1 MLKRFTRIDSLPQF
15 RLFVSD
21 AVLLSRTSRPPH
33 EEKKTEDMAVTRSWR
48 RTLPR
53 HPRSQR
59 PPGKGPTMT
68 EYDLCEL
75 QGPFQADHQDNV
87 MTDKIEYRIDD
98 GALAVYQEPFVID
111 TEGKHIITFFGTDKL
126 GNKED

>member
-1 MLKRFTRIDSLPQF
+1 
-15 RLFVSD
+15 
-21 AVLLSRTSRPPH
+21 
-33 EEKKTEDMAVTRSWR
+33 
-48 RTLPR
+48 
-53 HPRSQR
+53 
-59 PPGKGPTMT
+59 MT